1 MTGLPLSRAAAGLLR
16 ALLHRMKESRH
27 RILLIE
33 ASSVDWQSLT
43 FTGERHL
50 FALRV
55 IGPHAD
61 AIAGKLS
68 DGLADAE
75 FEIAGHIVADIAAL
89 PSEAEPDGSILVRI
103 EALTVA
109 E

>member
-1 MTGLPLSRAAAGLLR
+1 MPRRDCSGRVGEA
-16 ALLHRMKESRH
+16 RH

-33 ASSVDWQSLT
+33 AVSTDWQSLT

-50 FALRV
+50 FALR
-55 IGPHAD
+55 ITGPDAG
-61 AIAGKLS
+61 AIAGMLT

-89 PSEAEPDGSILVRI
+89 PAIDRPNGSVLVRI